1 MSEPVYSRLS
11 PQIFVLTG
19 VMKVARFVHE
29 GKRGFGIV
37 KGGEIAVAEGDMFG
51 EFHAT
56 TQVYS
61 LTDVRL
67 RAPTLPSKVVAL
79 GLNYRDHAEELNM
92 RVPEEPLIFLKPA
105 SAVIGHL
112 DAILYPAVSK
122 RVDYEGELAI
132 VIGKTA
138 SKISEAESDKFI
150 LGYTCFNDVTAR
162 DLQRKDGQWTR
173 SKSFDT
179 FAPMGPW
186 IETEL
191 DPCKLKV
198 ETFVNG
204 NCKQSSDTSNLVFT
218 PRQLGSFISHVMT
231 LYPGDVIATGT
242 PPGVGPLQVGDTVEV
257 VIEDIGTLANS
268 VVGE

>member
-1 MSEPVYSRLS
+1 
-11 PQIFVLTG
+11 
-19 VMKVARFVHE
+19 MKVARFVHE
-29 GKRGFGIV
+29 GRCGFGIV

-61 LTDVRL
+61 LADVRL
-67 RAPTLPSKVVAL
+67 LAPTQPSKVVAL
-79 GLNYRDHAEELNM
+79 GLNYRDHAEELDM
-92 RVPEEPLIFLKPA
+92 EVPEEPLIFLKPG

-112 DAILYPAVSK
+112 DTIVYPAMSR
-122 RVDYEGELAI
+122 RVDYEGELGI
-132 VIGKTA
+132 VIGKAA
-138 SKISEAESDKFI
+138 SKIAETESDKFI

-218 PRQLGSFISHVMT
+218 PRQLVSFISHVMT

>member
-1 MSEPVYSRLS
+1 
-11 PQIFVLTG
+11 
-19 VMKVARFVHE
+19 MKVARFSH
-29 GKRGFGIV
+29 GGHDTFGIV
-37 KGGEIAVAEGDMFG
+37 RGSEIIVAEGDMFG

-61 LTDVRL
+61 LADVRL
-67 RAPTLPSKVVAL
+67 LAPTQPSKVVAL
-79 GLNYRDHAEELNM
+79 GLNYRDHAEELDM
-92 RVPEEPLIFLKPA
+92 EVPEEPLIFLKPG

-112 DAILYPAVSK
+112 DTIVYPAMSR
-122 RVDYEGELAI
+122 RVDYEGELGI
-132 VIGKTA
+132 VIGKAA
-138 SKISEAESDKFI
+138 SKIAETESDKFI

-218 PRQLGSFISHVMT
+218 PRQLVSFISHVMT